1 MNSYESMVVVSA
13 KLQESEAA
21 QENLKIVNFIK
32 ENGGDVQETDEW
44 GKRTLAYE
52 ILKQK
57 EGYYFVNYFQLAAE
71 KINELDRVYRLNEN
85 IIRHNIIKK

>member
-1 MNSYESMVVVSA
+1 MSSYESMVVIAAS
-13 KLQESEAA
+13 LQESDAA
-21 QENLKIVNFIK
+21 QENLKIVNYIK
-32 ENGGDVQETDEW
+32 DNGGEVTATDEW

-57 EGYYFVNYFQLAAE
+57 EGYYFINYFKMSAD
-71 KINELDRVYRLNEN
+71 KILELDRLYRLNEN

>member
-1 MNSYESMVVVSA
+1 MNSYESMVVITGNLV
-13 KLQESEAA
+13 ESDVK
-21 QENLKIVNFIK
+21 QENLKIINFIK
-32 ENGGDVQETDEW
+32 ENGGELTETDDW

-57 EGYYFVNYFQLAAE
+57 EGYYFINYFKLSAD
-71 KINELDRVYRLNEN
+71 KILELDRLYRLNEH